1 MSKILLHTLDRYEI
15 REKVGWFTADNA
27 SNNDT
32 TLVSLAEDLNI
43 DDETP
48 YWDPVEHR
56 HFISDVSPMSAK
68 AVLAKVKKMKARLL
82 KDNPD
87 LDLDELNEL
96 LQDDE
101 AEEDENEADA
111 DEFAAGDAV
120 GKGLA
125 LINQILKSP
134 QAQAYFA
141 KTCKTLEIPALQ
153 LIGWIRTR
161 WASLYAFLD
170 RILLLQKAVNQF
182 ANSADESDEVPD
194 LDGKCYMDFKLGKSD
209 WLKIQKVHE
218 VLQCWIDMA
227 ALPKFADMAP
237 SIEAGLENIAKWYRK
252 TDDTDVYFICLGTLN
267 LPIASLV

>member
-1 MSKILLHTLDRYEI
+1 
-15 REKVGWFTADNA
+15 
-27 SNNDT
+27 
-32 TLVSLAEDLNI
+32 
-43 DDETP
+43 
-48 YWDPVEHR
+48 
-56 HFISDVSPMSAK
+56 MSAK

-87 LDLDELNEL
+87 LDLDELNES

-101 AEEDENEADA
+101 AEKDENEADA
-111 DEFAAGDAV
+111 NEFAAGDAV

-125 LINQILKSP
+125 LINQIRKSP

-170 RILLLQKAVNQF
+170 RILLLQK
-182 ANSADESDEVPD
+182 VPD

-209 WLKIQKVHE
+209 WLKIQKMHE

>member
-1 MSKILLHTLDRYEI
+1 MCHLQ
-15 REKVGWFTADNA
+15 V
-27 SNNDT
+27 
-32 TLVSLAEDLNI
+32 
-43 DDETP
+43 
-48 YWDPVEHR
+48 
-56 HFISDVSPMSAK
+56 
-68 AVLAKVKKMKARLL
+68 
-82 KDNPD
+82 
-87 LDLDELNEL
+87 ELNKM
-96 LQDDE
+96 QVI
-101 AEEDENEADA
+101 EEGHVNGPDQIKCSSSFGHITGNRLRA
-111 DEFAAGDAV
+111 
-120 GKGLA
+120 
-125 LINQILKSP
+125 INLGPPNGGIRKSP

-182 ANSADESDEVPD
+182 ANSADESDEVPG

-209 WLKIQKVHE
+209 WLKIQKMHE
-218 VLQCWIDMA
+218 VLQCWINMA